1 MTGTIGIIANDMEMK
16 ALIEDM
22 YSKEVADGELFIDIL
37 DEDRMEGQAK
47 SLEDRGM
54 KVIIARGGPY
64 RHGVGRVEIPIIHMK
79 VSVTDILQAIQKA
92 METGKKPV
100 LIIWDQVFFNEDDW
114 KGLLPGDLVVER
126 FDHQR
131 EIHHIMDTY
140 ARASE
145 DYVIIASGIG
155 SKLAREKNMDSVFL
169 NATKDSIN
177 DAIGQARNLVHNLHH
192 EKFRNQVLQ
201 TILDGVHDAVIAIDY
216 QGLII
221 RYNDRAKELLK
232 KDKSRVLGKAIE
244 DVFPT
249 MAFMKQV
256 LVNHQVMD
264 NTIMKV
270 NQLTIA
276 ANASLIVVDDQV
288 EGVLCA
294 FQDITRLQN
303 LEKKIR
309 LELNKKGLTNKYNFK
324 DIIHH
329 DPAMKSAVAK
339 AILMGETDSTVV
351 LYGESGTGKEMIAQS
366 IHGISPR
373 HSSPFVAVNCAAI
386 SESLLESELFGY
398 EEGAF
403 TGARKGGKPGLFE
416 LAHGGSV
423 FLDEI
428 ASMTDAL
435 QAKLLRVLEEKEV
448 MRLGSDHVIPL
459 DIRVIVATNEDLR
472 QKVKDGS
479 FRSDLFYRLSVLEL
493 SIPSLRQRRQDI
505 EPIFEVF
512 LDQLSQG
519 HHGTSGFGKEDLTDI
534 DRQRLIAYDWPGNVR
549 ELRNMAKR
557 YSLFGQL
564 DMDQG
569 TRESLLDHDHFEEA
583 FIEDKQVNLK
593 AIQENVEDVIIDGLL
608 KMGLTRTEIADKL
621 GISRTALWK
630 KMNRD

>member
-1 MTGTIGIIANDMEMK
+1 
-16 ALIEDM
+16 
-22 YSKEVADGELFIDIL
+22 
-37 DEDRMEGQAK
+37 
-47 SLEDRGM
+47 
-54 KVIIARGGPY
+54 
-64 RHGVGRVEIPIIHMK
+64 
-79 VSVTDILQAIQKA
+79 
-92 METGKKPV
+92 
-100 LIIWDQVFFNEDDW
+100 
-114 KGLLPGDLVVER
+114 
-126 FDHQR
+126 
-131 EIHHIMDTY
+131 
-140 ARASE
+140 
-145 DYVIIASGIG
+145 
-155 SKLAREKNMDSVFL
+155 
-169 NATKDSIN
+169 
-177 DAIGQARNLVHNLHH
+177 
-192 EKFRNQVLQ
+192 
-201 TILDGVHDAVIAIDY
+201 
-216 QGLII
+216 
-221 RYNDRAKELLK
+221 
-232 KDKSRVLGKAIE
+232 
-244 DVFPT
+244 
-249 MAFMKQV
+249 
-256 LVNHQVMD
+256 
-264 NTIMKV
+264 
-270 NQLTIA
+270 
-276 ANASLIVVDDQV
+276 
-288 EGVLCA
+288 
-294 FQDITRLQN
+294 
-303 LEKKIR
+303 
-309 LELNKKGLTNKYNFK
+309 
-324 DIIHH
+324 
-329 DPAMKSAVAK
+329 MKSAVAK

-493 SIPSLRQRRQDI
+493 SIPSLRQRRKDI

-512 LDQLSQG
+512 LDQLSQD
-519 HHGTSGFGKEDLTDI
+519 HHGLGGFGKENLTDS

-569 TRESLLDHDHFEEA
+569 TRGSLLDHDHFKEV

-630 KMNRD
+630 KMKRD